1 MDRDTVQRTSF
12 ERITVVSDEC
22 PVRRDTIYQLNE
34 VARSFLATQ
43 TDHIAAPAA
52 SLIKKARL
60 PTGADNLARSEAF
73 PEIQESQRVD

>member
-1 MDRDTVQRTSF
+1 ASTVTS
-12 ERITVVSDEC
+12 EKRHLHRMVY
-22 PVRRDTIYQLNE
+22 RL
-34 VARSFLATQ
+34 TQ

-73 PEIQESQRVD
+73 PEIQESHRVD